1 MNQNPASVDPNQK
14 LRSTRQNNNGHHS
27 FFTEMDMG
35 LMLIVA
41 ILLVIGLLMV
51 YSSSWNFGVINGFD
65 PAYILSRQAMWVGL
79 GVASA
84 LILSRIDYH
93 KYQHLAVP
101 IILVTLFLL
110 IVVLIVANLRFN
122 ATRTLING
130 SIQPSELAKIAAII
144 YLAFW
149 LYSKQEQINDITL
162 GLFPMAIILGLI
174 SGFIFLQPDLSA
186 GLTIILLG
194 GILFY
199 VADGDFKQ
207 ILLVVIMVA
216 IMAWILIALSPTGRT
231 RLADYLAGLQ
241 NPEQASYHVR
251 RSIEAVVRGGWFG
264 VGIGNSATKFTGLP
278 VPWTDSIFAV
288 ITEETGLFGATFI
301 IILYAAFLWRGLAIA
316 DRAPDMLG
324 KLLASGVTFW
334 VTIEAII
341 NMGVLVNLFP
351 FAGNALPLVSAGGS
365 NLVTTM
371 IGIGILLNVS
381 RQGNKTAREAGRTN
395 SAVVDMRWRDGRGRV
410 SRSRRSESNH

>member
-14 LRSTRQNNNGHHS
+14 LRNMRQTGSTGHA
-27 FFTEMDMG
+27 FFTELD
-35 LMLIVA
+35 LVLLLIVA

-65 PAYILSRQAMWVGL
+65 PAYILNRQVMWVGL
-79 GVASA
+79 GIVAS
-84 LILSRIDYH
+84 LVLSRIDYH
-93 KYQHLAVP
+93 KYQRLAVP
-101 IILVTLFLL
+101 MILVTLLL
-110 IVVLIVANLRFN
+110 LLVVLIVGNLRFN
-122 ATRTLING
+122 ATRTLVNG
-130 SIQPSELAKIAAII
+130 SVQPSELAKMAAII
-144 YLAFW
+144 YLSFW
-149 LYSKQEQINDITL
+149 LYSKQEHINDVSL
-162 GLFPMAIILGLI
+162 GLLPMAIILGLI

-216 IMAWILIALSPTGRT
+216 IMAWILIAVSSTGRT
-231 RLADYLAGLQ
+231 RLADYLSGLQ

-288 ITEETGLFGATFI
+288 IAEETGLFGATFV
-301 IILYAAFLWRGLAIA
+301 IILYAAFLWRGLLIA
-316 DRAPDMLG
+316 NHAPDMLG
-324 KLLASGVTFW
+324 KLLASGVTIW
-334 VTIEAII
+334 ITIEAII

-371 IGIGILLNVS
+371 VGIGILLNVS
-381 RQGNKTAREAGRTN
+381 RQGNKIAQDAGRVN
-395 SAVVDMRWRDGRGRV
+395 SAVVDMRWRNGGGRV
-410 SRSRRSESNH
+410 SRPRRSESNH